1 MQMNMNRR
9 EFLAAFGTVAA
20 GAVLAGCGNSNATS
34 TDSSSD
40 AKSDEKKGMTLI
52 EDGKLTVVAELGFAP
67 FEYMDEKTGEPV
79 GFDVDVINAVAEKM
93 GLTAS
98 YLPNQ
103 KFDTLVPIIKQGGK
117 ADVSI
122 AAVPYLD
129 SNQAIVVAKGSSETE
144 ETLNDASKQ
153 VVCQGGTTGDE
164 WIGENLPDAVRVP
177 VDDVTA
183 ALTGV
188 QTGLYQAMVVDLPVA
203 SYMLSQSFS
212 DLEIV
217 KEIPTGEQYGIA
229 VSKDN
234 PELTQAVNK
243 ALEDMKSDGTMKEI
257 ETKWFGSRPPQ
268 GSISAFQ
275 QIEKMAGPFL
285 GGVPPTAYE
294 WREDAAPE
302 QERRSGARAGGP
314 VCRGARGVLRRGPG
328 HPAGSACHD
337 HREGHRQAQRG
348 RRLRR
353 HRCYEHAPY
362 LGGNGRVRRG
372 RLVRDPAA
380 ARGRDL

>member
-40 AKSDEKKGMTLI
+40 AKSDEKKGMALI

-122 AAVPYLD
+122 AAVTITDERLESVDFSEPYLD

-257 ETKWFGSRPPQ
+257 ETKWFGSE
-268 GSISAFQ
+268 I
-275 QIEKMAGPFL
+275 
-285 GGVPPTAYE
+285 
-294 WREDAAPE
+294 
-302 QERRSGARAGGP
+302 
-314 VCRGARGVLRRGPG
+314 
-328 HPAGSACHD
+328 
-337 HREGHRQAQRG
+337 
-348 RRLRR
+348 
-353 HRCYEHAPY
+353 
-362 LGGNGRVRRG
+362 
-372 RLVRDPAA
+372 
-380 ARGRDL
+380 

>member
-122 AAVPYLD
+122 AAITITDERMESVDFSEPYLD
-129 SNQAIVVAKGSSETE
+129 SNPAIVVAKGSSETE

-203 SYMLSQSFS
+203 SYMLAQSFS

-257 ETKWFGSRPPQ
+257 ETKWFGSE
-268 GSISAFQ
+268 I
-275 QIEKMAGPFL
+275 
-285 GGVPPTAYE
+285 
-294 WREDAAPE
+294 
-302 QERRSGARAGGP
+302 
-314 VCRGARGVLRRGPG
+314 
-328 HPAGSACHD
+328 
-337 HREGHRQAQRG
+337 
-348 RRLRR
+348 
-353 HRCYEHAPY
+353 
-362 LGGNGRVRRG
+362 
-372 RLVRDPAA
+372 
-380 ARGRDL
+380 

>member
-52 EDGKLTVVAELGFAP
+52 EDGKLTVVDELGFAP

-122 AAVPYLD
+122 AAITITDERLESVDFSEPYLD
-129 SNQAIVVAKGSSETE
+129 SNQAIVVAKGSSETQ

-203 SYMLSQSFS
+203 SYMLAQSFS
-212 DLEIV
+212 DLQIV

-257 ETKWFGSRPPQ
+257 ETKWFGSE
-268 GSISAFQ
+268 I
-275 QIEKMAGPFL
+275 
-285 GGVPPTAYE
+285 
-294 WREDAAPE
+294 
-302 QERRSGARAGGP
+302 
-314 VCRGARGVLRRGPG
+314 
-328 HPAGSACHD
+328 
-337 HREGHRQAQRG
+337 
-348 RRLRR
+348 
-353 HRCYEHAPY
+353 
-362 LGGNGRVRRG
+362 
-372 RLVRDPAA
+372 
-380 ARGRDL
+380 

>member
-20 GAVLAGCGNSNATS
+20 GAMLAGCGNSNATS

-40 AKSDEKKGMTLI
+40 AKSDEKQGMTLI

-79 GFDVDVINAVAEKM
+79 GFDVINAVAEKM

-122 AAVPYLD
+122 AAVTITDERMESVDFSEPYLD

-188 QTGLYQAMVVDLPVA
+188 QTGRYQAMVVDLPVA

-257 ETKWFGSRPPQ
+257 ETKWFGSE
-268 GSISAFQ
+268 I
-275 QIEKMAGPFL
+275 
-285 GGVPPTAYE
+285 
-294 WREDAAPE
+294 
-302 QERRSGARAGGP
+302 
-314 VCRGARGVLRRGPG
+314 
-328 HPAGSACHD
+328 
-337 HREGHRQAQRG
+337 
-348 RRLRR
+348 
-353 HRCYEHAPY
+353 
-362 LGGNGRVRRG
+362 
-372 RLVRDPAA
+372 
-380 ARGRDL
+380 

>member
-20 GAVLAGCGNSNATS
+20 GAVLAGCGNSNAAS

-98 YLPNQ
+98 YLSNQ

-122 AAVPYLD
+122 AAITITDERLESVDFSEPYLD
-129 SNQAIVVAKGSSETE
+129 SNQAIVVAKGSSETQ

-203 SYMLSQSFS
+203 SYMLAQSFS
-212 DLEIV
+212 DLQIV

-257 ETKWFGSRPPQ
+257 ETKWFGSE
-268 GSISAFQ
+268 I
-275 QIEKMAGPFL
+275 
-285 GGVPPTAYE
+285 
-294 WREDAAPE
+294 
-302 QERRSGARAGGP
+302 
-314 VCRGARGVLRRGPG
+314 
-328 HPAGSACHD
+328 
-337 HREGHRQAQRG
+337 
-348 RRLRR
+348 
-353 HRCYEHAPY
+353 
-362 LGGNGRVRRG
+362 
-372 RLVRDPAA
+372 
-380 ARGRDL
+380 

>member
-20 GAVLAGCGNSNATS
+20 GAALAGCGNSNAAS

-122 AAVPYLD
+122 AAVTITDERMESVDFSEPYLD

-257 ETKWFGSRPPQ
+257 ETKWFGSE
-268 GSISAFQ
+268 I
-275 QIEKMAGPFL
+275 
-285 GGVPPTAYE
+285 
-294 WREDAAPE
+294 
-302 QERRSGARAGGP
+302 
-314 VCRGARGVLRRGPG
+314 
-328 HPAGSACHD
+328 
-337 HREGHRQAQRG
+337 
-348 RRLRR
+348 
-353 HRCYEHAPY
+353 
-362 LGGNGRVRRG
+362 
-372 RLVRDPAA
+372 
-380 ARGRDL
+380 

>member
-20 GAVLAGCGNSNATS
+20 GAVLAGCGNSNAAS

-40 AKSDEKKGMTLI
+40 AKSDEKKGMALI

-122 AAVPYLD
+122 AAVTITDERMESVDFSEPYLD

-203 SYMLSQSFS
+203 SYMLAQSFS

-257 ETKWFGSRPPQ
+257 ETKWFGSE
-268 GSISAFQ
+268 I
-275 QIEKMAGPFL
+275 
-285 GGVPPTAYE
+285 
-294 WREDAAPE
+294 
-302 QERRSGARAGGP
+302 
-314 VCRGARGVLRRGPG
+314 
-328 HPAGSACHD
+328 
-337 HREGHRQAQRG
+337 
-348 RRLRR
+348 
-353 HRCYEHAPY
+353 
-362 LGGNGRVRRG
+362 
-372 RLVRDPAA
+372 
-380 ARGRDL
+380 

>member
-40 AKSDEKKGMTLI
+40 AKSDEKKGMALI

-122 AAVPYLD
+122 AAVTITDERMESVDFSEPYLD

-257 ETKWFGSRPPQ
+257 ETKWFGSE
-268 GSISAFQ
+268 I
-275 QIEKMAGPFL
+275 
-285 GGVPPTAYE
+285 
-294 WREDAAPE
+294 
-302 QERRSGARAGGP
+302 
-314 VCRGARGVLRRGPG
+314 
-328 HPAGSACHD
+328 
-337 HREGHRQAQRG
+337 
-348 RRLRR
+348 
-353 HRCYEHAPY
+353 
-362 LGGNGRVRRG
+362 
-372 RLVRDPAA
+372 
-380 ARGRDL
+380 

>member
-122 AAVPYLD
+122 AAITITDERLESVDFSEPYLD

-183 ALTGV
+183 VLTGV

-203 SYMLSQSFS
+203 SYMLAQSFS

-257 ETKWFGSRPPQ
+257 ETKWFGSE
-268 GSISAFQ
+268 I
-275 QIEKMAGPFL
+275 
-285 GGVPPTAYE
+285 
-294 WREDAAPE
+294 
-302 QERRSGARAGGP
+302 
-314 VCRGARGVLRRGPG
+314 
-328 HPAGSACHD
+328 
-337 HREGHRQAQRG
+337 
-348 RRLRR
+348 
-353 HRCYEHAPY
+353 
-362 LGGNGRVRRG
+362 
-372 RLVRDPAA
+372 
-380 ARGRDL
+380 

>member
-20 GAVLAGCGNSNATS
+20 GAVLAGCGNSNAAS

-52 EDGKLTVVAELGFAP
+52 EDGKLTVVTELGFAP

-122 AAVPYLD
+122 AAITITDERLESVDFSEPYLD

-203 SYMLSQSFS
+203 SYMLAQSFS
-212 DLEIV
+212 DLQIV

-257 ETKWFGSRPPQ
+257 ETKWFGSE
-268 GSISAFQ
+268 I
-275 QIEKMAGPFL
+275 
-285 GGVPPTAYE
+285 
-294 WREDAAPE
+294 
-302 QERRSGARAGGP
+302 
-314 VCRGARGVLRRGPG
+314 
-328 HPAGSACHD
+328 
-337 HREGHRQAQRG
+337 
-348 RRLRR
+348 
-353 HRCYEHAPY
+353 
-362 LGGNGRVRRG
+362 
-372 RLVRDPAA
+372 
-380 ARGRDL
+380 

>member
-20 GAVLAGCGNSNATS
+20 GAVLAGCGNSNAAS

-122 AAVPYLD
+122 AAVTITDERMESVDFSEPYLD

-144 ETLNDASKQ
+144 ETLNDASEQ

-203 SYMLSQSFS
+203 SYMLAQSFS

-257 ETKWFGSRPPQ
+257 ETKWFGSE
-268 GSISAFQ
+268 I
-275 QIEKMAGPFL
+275 
-285 GGVPPTAYE
+285 
-294 WREDAAPE
+294 
-302 QERRSGARAGGP
+302 
-314 VCRGARGVLRRGPG
+314 
-328 HPAGSACHD
+328 
-337 HREGHRQAQRG
+337 
-348 RRLRR
+348 
-353 HRCYEHAPY
+353 
-362 LGGNGRVRRG
+362 
-372 RLVRDPAA
+372 
-380 ARGRDL
+380 

>member
-1 MQMNMNRR
+1 MKMNMNRR

-103 KFDTLVPIIKQGGK
+103 KFDALVPIIKQGGK

-122 AAVPYLD
+122 AAVTITDERMESVDFSEPYLD
-129 SNQAIVVAKGSSETE
+129 STHAIVVAKGSSETE

-257 ETKWFGSRPPQ
+257 ETKWFGSE
-268 GSISAFQ
+268 I
-275 QIEKMAGPFL
+275 
-285 GGVPPTAYE
+285 
-294 WREDAAPE
+294 
-302 QERRSGARAGGP
+302 
-314 VCRGARGVLRRGPG
+314 
-328 HPAGSACHD
+328 
-337 HREGHRQAQRG
+337 
-348 RRLRR
+348 
-353 HRCYEHAPY
+353 
-362 LGGNGRVRRG
+362 
-372 RLVRDPAA
+372 
-380 ARGRDL
+380 

>member
-1 MQMNMNRR
+1 MKMNMNRR

-20 GAVLAGCGNSNATS
+20 GAVLAGCGNSNASS
-34 TDSSSD
+34 TDSSD

-122 AAVPYLD
+122 AAVTITDERMESVDFSEPYLD

-257 ETKWFGSRPPQ
+257 ETKWFGSE
-268 GSISAFQ
+268 I
-275 QIEKMAGPFL
+275 
-285 GGVPPTAYE
+285 
-294 WREDAAPE
+294 
-302 QERRSGARAGGP
+302 
-314 VCRGARGVLRRGPG
+314 
-328 HPAGSACHD
+328 
-337 HREGHRQAQRG
+337 
-348 RRLRR
+348 
-353 HRCYEHAPY
+353 
-362 LGGNGRVRRG
+362 
-372 RLVRDPAA
+372 
-380 ARGRDL
+380 

>member
-122 AAVPYLD
+122 AAITITDERLESVDFSEPYLD

-144 ETLNDASKQ
+144 ETLNNASKQ

-203 SYMLSQSFS
+203 SYMLAQSFS

-257 ETKWFGSRPPQ
+257 ETKWFGSE
-268 GSISAFQ
+268 I
-275 QIEKMAGPFL
+275 
-285 GGVPPTAYE
+285 
-294 WREDAAPE
+294 
-302 QERRSGARAGGP
+302 
-314 VCRGARGVLRRGPG
+314 
-328 HPAGSACHD
+328 
-337 HREGHRQAQRG
+337 
-348 RRLRR
+348 
-353 HRCYEHAPY
+353 
-362 LGGNGRVRRG
+362 
-372 RLVRDPAA
+372 
-380 ARGRDL
+380 

>member
-40 AKSDEKKGMTLI
+40 AQPDEKKGMTLI

-122 AAVPYLD
+122 AAVTITDERMESVDFSEPYLD

-257 ETKWFGSRPPQ
+257 ETTWFGSE
-268 GSISAFQ
+268 I
-275 QIEKMAGPFL
+275 
-285 GGVPPTAYE
+285 
-294 WREDAAPE
+294 
-302 QERRSGARAGGP
+302 
-314 VCRGARGVLRRGPG
+314 
-328 HPAGSACHD
+328 
-337 HREGHRQAQRG
+337 
-348 RRLRR
+348 
-353 HRCYEHAPY
+353 
-362 LGGNGRVRRG
+362 
-372 RLVRDPAA
+372 
-380 ARGRDL
+380 

>member
-20 GAVLAGCGNSNATS
+20 GTVLAGCGNSNAAS

-52 EDGKLTVVAELGFAP
+52 DDGKLTVVAELGFAP

-122 AAVPYLD
+122 AAITITDERLESVDFSEPYLD

-203 SYMLSQSFS
+203 SYMLAQSFS
-212 DLEIV
+212 DLQIV

-257 ETKWFGSRPPQ
+257 ETKWFGSE
-268 GSISAFQ
+268 I
-275 QIEKMAGPFL
+275 
-285 GGVPPTAYE
+285 
-294 WREDAAPE
+294 
-302 QERRSGARAGGP
+302 
-314 VCRGARGVLRRGPG
+314 
-328 HPAGSACHD
+328 
-337 HREGHRQAQRG
+337 
-348 RRLRR
+348 
-353 HRCYEHAPY
+353 
-362 LGGNGRVRRG
+362 
-372 RLVRDPAA
+372 
-380 ARGRDL
+380 

>member
-20 GAVLAGCGNSNATS
+20 GAVLAGCGNSNAAS

-122 AAVPYLD
+122 AAVTITDERMESVDFSEPYLD

-203 SYMLSQSFS
+203 SYMLAQSFS

-257 ETKWFGSRPPQ
+257 ETKWFGSE
-268 GSISAFQ
+268 I
-275 QIEKMAGPFL
+275 
-285 GGVPPTAYE
+285 
-294 WREDAAPE
+294 
-302 QERRSGARAGGP
+302 
-314 VCRGARGVLRRGPG
+314 
-328 HPAGSACHD
+328 
-337 HREGHRQAQRG
+337 
-348 RRLRR
+348 
-353 HRCYEHAPY
+353 
-362 LGGNGRVRRG
+362 
-372 RLVRDPAA
+372 
-380 ARGRDL
+380 

>member
-20 GAVLAGCGNSNATS
+20 GAVLAGCGNSNAAS

-122 AAVPYLD
+122 AAITITDERLESVDFSEPYLD

-164 WIGENLPDAVRVP
+164 LIGENLPDAVRVP

-203 SYMLSQSFS
+203 SYMLAQSFS

-257 ETKWFGSRPPQ
+257 ETKWFGSE
-268 GSISAFQ
+268 I
-275 QIEKMAGPFL
+275 
-285 GGVPPTAYE
+285 
-294 WREDAAPE
+294 
-302 QERRSGARAGGP
+302 
-314 VCRGARGVLRRGPG
+314 
-328 HPAGSACHD
+328 
-337 HREGHRQAQRG
+337 
-348 RRLRR
+348 
-353 HRCYEHAPY
+353 
-362 LGGNGRVRRG
+362 
-372 RLVRDPAA
+372 
-380 ARGRDL
+380 

>member
-122 AAVPYLD
+122 AAITITDERLESVDFSEPYLD
-129 SNQAIVVAKGSSETE
+129 SNQAIVVAKGSSETQ

-203 SYMLSQSFS
+203 SYMLAQSFS
-212 DLEIV
+212 DLQIV

-257 ETKWFGSRPPQ
+257 ETKWFDSE
-268 GSISAFQ
+268 I
-275 QIEKMAGPFL
+275 
-285 GGVPPTAYE
+285 
-294 WREDAAPE
+294 
-302 QERRSGARAGGP
+302 
-314 VCRGARGVLRRGPG
+314 
-328 HPAGSACHD
+328 
-337 HREGHRQAQRG
+337 
-348 RRLRR
+348 
-353 HRCYEHAPY
+353 
-362 LGGNGRVRRG
+362 
-372 RLVRDPAA
+372 
-380 ARGRDL
+380 

>member
-1 MQMNMNRR
+1 MKKAR
-9 EFLAAFGTVAA
+9 LAAES
-20 GAVLAGCGNSNATS
+20 LA
-34 TDSSSD
+34 DRLDLPQD
-40 AKSDEKKGMTLI
+40 ALLGS
-52 EDGKLTVVAELGFAP
+52 GKLTVAAELGFAP

-79 GFDVDVINAVAEKM
+79 GFDVDLIAAVAQKM
-93 GLTAS
+93 GLESS

-117 ADVSI
+117 ADCGVSNFTI
-122 AAVPYLD
+122 TDERMESVDFSEPYLD

-212 DLEIV
+212 DLEV
-217 KEIPTGEQYGIA
+217 AKEIPTGEQYGIA

-234 PELTQAVNK
+234 PELTKKINE
-243 ALEDMKSDGTMKEI
+243 ALKELTEDGT
-257 ETKWFGSRPPQ
+257 
-268 GSISAFQ
+268 
-275 QIEKMAGPFL
+275 
-285 GGVPPTAYE
+285 V
-294 WREDAAPE
+294 DALME
-302 QERRSGARAGGP
+302 Q
-314 VCRGARGVLRRGPG
+314 
-328 HPAGSACHD
+328 
-337 HREGHRQAQRG
+337 
-348 RRLRR
+348 
-353 HRCYEHAPY
+353 Y
-362 LGGNGRVRRG
+362 NIK
-372 RLVRDPAA
+372 
-380 ARGRDL
+380 

>member
-9 EFLAAFGTVAA
+9 EFLAACGTVAA
-20 GAVLAGCGNSNATS
+20 GAVLAGCGNSNAAS

-67 FEYMDEKTGEPV
+67 FEYMDEKTVEPV

-122 AAVPYLD
+122 AAITITDERMESVDFSEPYLD

-257 ETKWFGSRPPQ
+257 ETKWFGSE
-268 GSISAFQ
+268 I
-275 QIEKMAGPFL
+275 
-285 GGVPPTAYE
+285 
-294 WREDAAPE
+294 
-302 QERRSGARAGGP
+302 
-314 VCRGARGVLRRGPG
+314 
-328 HPAGSACHD
+328 
-337 HREGHRQAQRG
+337 
-348 RRLRR
+348 
-353 HRCYEHAPY
+353 
-362 LGGNGRVRRG
+362 
-372 RLVRDPAA
+372 
-380 ARGRDL
+380 

>member
-20 GAVLAGCGNSNATS
+20 GAVLAGCGNSNAAS

-122 AAVPYLD
+122 AAITITDERLESVDFSEPYLD

-203 SYMLSQSFS
+203 SYMLAQSFS

-229 VSKDN
+229 VSKDS
-234 PELTQAVNK
+234 PKLTEAINK
-243 ALEDMKSDGTMKEI
+243 ALDDMKSDGTMKDI
-257 ETKWFGSRPPQ
+257 ETKWFGSE
-268 GSISAFQ
+268 I
-275 QIEKMAGPFL
+275 
-285 GGVPPTAYE
+285 
-294 WREDAAPE
+294 
-302 QERRSGARAGGP
+302 
-314 VCRGARGVLRRGPG
+314 
-328 HPAGSACHD
+328 
-337 HREGHRQAQRG
+337 
-348 RRLRR
+348 
-353 HRCYEHAPY
+353 
-362 LGGNGRVRRG
+362 
-372 RLVRDPAA
+372 
-380 ARGRDL
+380 

>member
-40 AKSDEKKGMTLI
+40 VKSDEKKGMTLI

-122 AAVPYLD
+122 AAITITDERMESVDFSEPYLD

-257 ETKWFGSRPPQ
+257 ETKWFGSE
-268 GSISAFQ
+268 I
-275 QIEKMAGPFL
+275 
-285 GGVPPTAYE
+285 
-294 WREDAAPE
+294 
-302 QERRSGARAGGP
+302 
-314 VCRGARGVLRRGPG
+314 
-328 HPAGSACHD
+328 
-337 HREGHRQAQRG
+337 
-348 RRLRR
+348 
-353 HRCYEHAPY
+353 
-362 LGGNGRVRRG
+362 
-372 RLVRDPAA
+372 
-380 ARGRDL
+380 

>member
-122 AAVPYLD
+122 AAITITDERLESVDFSEAYLD
-129 SNQAIVVAKGSSETE
+129 SNQAIVVAKGSSETQ

-203 SYMLSQSFS
+203 SYMLAQSFS
-212 DLEIV
+212 DLQIV

-257 ETKWFGSRPPQ
+257 ETKWFGSE
-268 GSISAFQ
+268 I
-275 QIEKMAGPFL
+275 
-285 GGVPPTAYE
+285 
-294 WREDAAPE
+294 
-302 QERRSGARAGGP
+302 
-314 VCRGARGVLRRGPG
+314 
-328 HPAGSACHD
+328 
-337 HREGHRQAQRG
+337 
-348 RRLRR
+348 
-353 HRCYEHAPY
+353 
-362 LGGNGRVRRG
+362 
-372 RLVRDPAA
+372 
-380 ARGRDL
+380 

>member
-79 GFDVDVINAVAEKM
+79 VFDVDVINAVVEKM

-122 AAVPYLD
+122 AAITITDERMESVDFSEPYLD

-229 VSKDN
+229 VSKYN

-257 ETKWFGSRPPQ
+257 ETKWFGSE
-268 GSISAFQ
+268 I
-275 QIEKMAGPFL
+275 
-285 GGVPPTAYE
+285 
-294 WREDAAPE
+294 
-302 QERRSGARAGGP
+302 
-314 VCRGARGVLRRGPG
+314 
-328 HPAGSACHD
+328 
-337 HREGHRQAQRG
+337 
-348 RRLRR
+348 
-353 HRCYEHAPY
+353 
-362 LGGNGRVRRG
+362 
-372 RLVRDPAA
+372 
-380 ARGRDL
+380 

>member
-40 AKSDEKKGMTLI
+40 AKSDEKRGMTLI

-122 AAVPYLD
+122 AAITITDERMESVDFSEPYLD

-203 SYMLSQSFS
+203 SYMLAQSFS

-257 ETKWFGSRPPQ
+257 ETKWFGSE
-268 GSISAFQ
+268 I
-275 QIEKMAGPFL
+275 
-285 GGVPPTAYE
+285 
-294 WREDAAPE
+294 
-302 QERRSGARAGGP
+302 
-314 VCRGARGVLRRGPG
+314 
-328 HPAGSACHD
+328 
-337 HREGHRQAQRG
+337 
-348 RRLRR
+348 
-353 HRCYEHAPY
+353 
-362 LGGNGRVRRG
+362 
-372 RLVRDPAA
+372 
-380 ARGRDL
+380 

>member
-122 AAVPYLD
+122 AAITITDERMESVDFSEPYLD

-188 QTGLYQAMVVDLPVA
+188 QTGLYQAMVVYLPVA

-257 ETKWFGSRPPQ
+257 ETKWFGSE
-268 GSISAFQ
+268 I
-275 QIEKMAGPFL
+275 
-285 GGVPPTAYE
+285 
-294 WREDAAPE
+294 
-302 QERRSGARAGGP
+302 
-314 VCRGARGVLRRGPG
+314 
-328 HPAGSACHD
+328 
-337 HREGHRQAQRG
+337 
-348 RRLRR
+348 
-353 HRCYEHAPY
+353 
-362 LGGNGRVRRG
+362 
-372 RLVRDPAA
+372 
-380 ARGRDL
+380 

>member
-20 GAVLAGCGNSNATS
+20 GAVLAGCGNSNAAS

-40 AKSDEKKGMTLI
+40 AKSDEKKGMALI

-122 AAVPYLD
+122 AAITITDERMESVDFSEPYLD

-203 SYMLSQSFS
+203 SYMLAQSFS

-257 ETKWFGSRPPQ
+257 ETKWFGSE
-268 GSISAFQ
+268 I
-275 QIEKMAGPFL
+275 
-285 GGVPPTAYE
+285 
-294 WREDAAPE
+294 
-302 QERRSGARAGGP
+302 
-314 VCRGARGVLRRGPG
+314 
-328 HPAGSACHD
+328 
-337 HREGHRQAQRG
+337 
-348 RRLRR
+348 
-353 HRCYEHAPY
+353 
-362 LGGNGRVRRG
+362 
-372 RLVRDPAA
+372 
-380 ARGRDL
+380 

>member
-20 GAVLAGCGNSNATS
+20 GTVLAGCGNSNATS
-34 TDSSSD
+34 ADSSSD

-122 AAVPYLD
+122 AAITITDERMESVDFSEPYLD

-203 SYMLSQSFS
+203 SYMLAQSFS
-212 DLEIV
+212 DLQIV

-257 ETKWFGSRPPQ
+257 ETKWFGSE
-268 GSISAFQ
+268 I
-275 QIEKMAGPFL
+275 
-285 GGVPPTAYE
+285 
-294 WREDAAPE
+294 
-302 QERRSGARAGGP
+302 
-314 VCRGARGVLRRGPG
+314 
-328 HPAGSACHD
+328 
-337 HREGHRQAQRG
+337 
-348 RRLRR
+348 
-353 HRCYEHAPY
+353 
-362 LGGNGRVRRG
+362 
-372 RLVRDPAA
+372 
-380 ARGRDL
+380 

>member
-40 AKSDEKKGMTLI
+40 DQTDEKKGMTLI

-122 AAVPYLD
+122 AAVTITDERMESVDFSEPYLD

-257 ETKWFGSRPPQ
+257 ETKWFGSE
-268 GSISAFQ
+268 I
-275 QIEKMAGPFL
+275 
-285 GGVPPTAYE
+285 
-294 WREDAAPE
+294 
-302 QERRSGARAGGP
+302 
-314 VCRGARGVLRRGPG
+314 
-328 HPAGSACHD
+328 
-337 HREGHRQAQRG
+337 
-348 RRLRR
+348 
-353 HRCYEHAPY
+353 
-362 LGGNGRVRRG
+362 
-372 RLVRDPAA
+372 
-380 ARGRDL
+380 

>member
-122 AAVPYLD
+122 AAITITDERMESVDFSEPYLD

-243 ALEDMKSDGTMKEI
+243 ALEDMKSDGTMKDI
-257 ETKWFGSRPPQ
+257 ETKWFGSE
-268 GSISAFQ
+268 I
-275 QIEKMAGPFL
+275 
-285 GGVPPTAYE
+285 
-294 WREDAAPE
+294 
-302 QERRSGARAGGP
+302 
-314 VCRGARGVLRRGPG
+314 
-328 HPAGSACHD
+328 
-337 HREGHRQAQRG
+337 
-348 RRLRR
+348 
-353 HRCYEHAPY
+353 
-362 LGGNGRVRRG
+362 
-372 RLVRDPAA
+372 
-380 ARGRDL
+380 

>member
-20 GAVLAGCGNSNATS
+20 GAVLAGCGNSNAAS

-122 AAVPYLD
+122 AAITITDERLESVDFSEPYLD

-203 SYMLSQSFS
+203 SYMLAQSFS

-229 VSKDN
+229 VPRTTPSS
-234 PELTQAVNK
+234 P
-243 ALEDMKSDGTMKEI
+243 
-257 ETKWFGSRPPQ
+257 RPSTRP
-268 GSISAFQ
+268 
-275 QIEKMAGPFL
+275 
-285 GGVPPTAYE
+285 
-294 WREDAAPE
+294 WRT
-302 QERRSGARAGGP
+302 
-314 VCRGARGVLRRGPG
+314 
-328 HPAGSACHD
+328 
-337 HREGHRQAQRG
+337 
-348 RRLRR
+348 
-353 HRCYEHAPY
+353 
-362 LGGNGRVRRG
+362 
-372 RLVRDPAA
+372 
-380 ARGRDL
+380 

>member
-34 TDSSSD
+34 ADSSSD

-52 EDGKLTVVAELGFAP
+52 ENGKLTVVAELGFAP

-122 AAVPYLD
+122 AAITITDERLESVDFSEPYLD

-203 SYMLSQSFS
+203 SYMLAQSFS

-257 ETKWFGSRPPQ
+257 ETKWFGSE
-268 GSISAFQ
+268 I
-275 QIEKMAGPFL
+275 
-285 GGVPPTAYE
+285 
-294 WREDAAPE
+294 
-302 QERRSGARAGGP
+302 
-314 VCRGARGVLRRGPG
+314 
-328 HPAGSACHD
+328 
-337 HREGHRQAQRG
+337 
-348 RRLRR
+348 
-353 HRCYEHAPY
+353 
-362 LGGNGRVRRG
+362 
-372 RLVRDPAA
+372 
-380 ARGRDL
+380 

>member
-122 AAVPYLD
+122 AAVTITDERMESVDFSEPYLD

-183 ALTGV
+183 ALAGV
-188 QTGLYQAMVVDLPVA
+188 QTGRYQAMVVDLPVA

-257 ETKWFGSRPPQ
+257 ETKWFGSE
-268 GSISAFQ
+268 I
-275 QIEKMAGPFL
+275 
-285 GGVPPTAYE
+285 
-294 WREDAAPE
+294 
-302 QERRSGARAGGP
+302 
-314 VCRGARGVLRRGPG
+314 
-328 HPAGSACHD
+328 
-337 HREGHRQAQRG
+337 
-348 RRLRR
+348 
-353 HRCYEHAPY
+353 
-362 LGGNGRVRRG
+362 
-372 RLVRDPAA
+372 
-380 ARGRDL
+380 

>member
-40 AKSDEKKGMTLI
+40 VKSDGKKGMTLI

-122 AAVPYLD
+122 AAITITDERMESVDFSEPYLD

-257 ETKWFGSRPPQ
+257 ETKWFGSE
-268 GSISAFQ
+268 I
-275 QIEKMAGPFL
+275 
-285 GGVPPTAYE
+285 
-294 WREDAAPE
+294 
-302 QERRSGARAGGP
+302 
-314 VCRGARGVLRRGPG
+314 
-328 HPAGSACHD
+328 
-337 HREGHRQAQRG
+337 
-348 RRLRR
+348 
-353 HRCYEHAPY
+353 
-362 LGGNGRVRRG
+362 
-372 RLVRDPAA
+372 
-380 ARGRDL
+380 

>member
-122 AAVPYLD
+122 AAVTITDERMESVDFSEPYLD

-144 ETLNDASKQ
+144 ETLNDTSKQ

-257 ETKWFGSRPPQ
+257 ETKWFGSE
-268 GSISAFQ
+268 I
-275 QIEKMAGPFL
+275 
-285 GGVPPTAYE
+285 
-294 WREDAAPE
+294 
-302 QERRSGARAGGP
+302 
-314 VCRGARGVLRRGPG
+314 
-328 HPAGSACHD
+328 
-337 HREGHRQAQRG
+337 
-348 RRLRR
+348 
-353 HRCYEHAPY
+353 
-362 LGGNGRVRRG
+362 
-372 RLVRDPAA
+372 
-380 ARGRDL
+380 